1 MSLSYI
7 CKCCDYKTDFFFN
20 IKKHLEKKKYCKK
33 ILSSFQY
40 SEDQLLVL
48 TLIPYYDNIHSIKIE
63 ELSHLEKSNILSN
76 NKKEIIVLL
85 NEIDKCKTK
94 TCKFCNEIFSKITD
108 LKKHILVKCFLDNI
122 SKKTKLKTNEININ
136 DNNINSNNNNSN
148 SNNTINNTVNN
159 SVNNS
164 NNFNISIEINQ
175 PQHPI
180 PFDNEWDIS
189 KISNEKW
196 SDLLISN
203 IMYTSLLEEI
213 LKNEINLNVIID
225 KKSKS
230 GYVYKNDIDKYIQM
244 KLKDIV
250 DSTMIK
256 LKKHLLD
263 INKDQINKNKF
274 PEIITHCRR
283 MIDKKYIDYSN
294 NNNNIQTPVM
304 NLISG
309 IYQNKN
315 NDAVKIASSMNNK
328 DDNNEIIENK
338 NNNINNLS
346 GF

>member
-1 MSLSYI
+1 VNYRSINFFILAIVLGSIYNFVFWF
-7 CKCCDYKTDFFFN
+7 DF
-20 IKKHLEKKKYCKK
+20 H
-33 ILSSFQY
+33 
-40 SEDQLLVL
+40 LVL

-76 NKKEIIVLL
+76 NKKEIIETLY
-85 NEIDKCKTK
+85 EIDKCKTK
-94 TCKFCNEIFSKITD
+94 TCKFCNESFSKITD
-108 LKKHILVKCFLDNI
+108 LRKHILVKCFLDNL
-122 SKKTKLKTNEININ
+122 SKKNKLKTNEININ
-136 DNNINSNNNNSN
+136 DNNINSNNNNYN
-148 SNNTINNTVNN
+148 SNNTINNT
-159 SVNNS
+159 VNNS

-175 PQHPI
+175 PQQPI

-294 NNNNIQTPVM
+294 NNNNIQMPVM

-315 NDAVKIASSMNNK
+315 DDAVKIASSINNK
-328 DDNNEIIENK
+328 NNNNEIIENK
-338 NNNINNLS
+338 NKNNDINNLS